1 MKCDVF
7 SGTPHKAVLL
17 MPIQKCLST
26 IGVITQV
33 SSRNFEMPQIG
44 NSLYRL
50 TIGSIIVVV
59 EEFTAIYPWSTLLN
73 ALEAPASL
81 YDYASCGRLT
91 FLGVIEL

>member
-44 NSLYRL
+44 KSLYRL

-59 EEFTAIYPWSTLLN
+59 EEFTAIYPWSTS
-73 ALEAPASL
+73 PK
-81 YDYASCGRLT
+81 RT
-91 FLGVIEL
+91 